1 MIGANILKWML
12 VMFLFVV
19 LPIMFMR
26 YMVQKTVKV
35 VEKRRRYH

>member
-1 MIGANILKWML
+1 MIGAHVMKLIL

-26 YMVQKTVKV
+26 YMVRRTVEVINKD
-35 VEKRRRYH
+35 RR